1 MTGNPDGHVT
11 SNKLITV
18 TNIMSLTFKCLP
30 PVYHHER
37 IILVSIIERTR
48 VAFQSLRAYLIV
60 EELGLCDTDNDQV
73 SEGDGQQPGGLED
86 GFHRLRSLKRKG
98 MNRGRFKTVSGISQI

>member
-48 VAFQSLRAYLIV
+48 VAFQSLRTYLIV

-73 SEGDGQQPGGLED
+73 SEGDCQQPSGLED
-86 GFHRLRSLKRKG
+86 GFHRVGSLKKKG
-98 MNRGRFKTVSGISQI
+98 MNQDRLNTVCAISQI